1 VQERWFARMYFVK
14 PLIFVTFSAFWI
26 ATGLVSLGP
35 GFKIGKAMMLE
46 GGTSEGFANFSV
58 IAGGLADLLIGLA
71 IAYRPTVRYGLYAA
85 LAISLFYAVMGT
97 ILLPRLW
104 IDPLGPMLKIWPI
117 IALNITALAIVDD
130 R

>member
-1 VQERWFARMYFVK
+1 
-14 PLIFVTFSAFWI
+14 
-26 ATGLVSLGP
+26 
-35 GFKIGKAMMLE
+35 
-46 GGTSEGFANFSV
+46 V